1 MESKE
6 LAIRLAR
13 ALDAKKAVNVHIL
26 AVEDLTTVTEYF
38 VIATGMSTTHVGAL
52 ADEAEFQLDREGVK
66 VLRTEGHDGK
76 RWVLLDYGSVIVHVF
91 TQEAHDYYDLEHLW
105 ADATVVPASEWMP
118 DEGADEQYKCGTAS
132 PSGGSC
138 QRPRPLTDEGQT
150 FPRQPIN
157 GQRRHTRP
165 SSGPAGPPSVYALRA
180 AFGGCAPTRA
190 CGRSPSGGRL

>member
-38 VIATGMSTTHVGAL
+38 VIATGTSTTHVGAL

-91 TQEAHDYYDLEHLW
+91 TQEAHDYYDLSTSGQMRLLFRR
-105 ADATVVPASEWMP
+105 AS
-118 DEGADEQYKCGTAS
+118 GCRTT
-132 PSGGSC
+132 
-138 QRPRPLTDEGQT
+138 PR
-150 FPRQPIN
+150 
-157 GQRRHTRP
+157 RRKNK
-165 SSGPAGPPSVYALRA
+165 
-180 AFGGCAPTRA
+180 
-190 CGRSPSGGRL
+190 